1 MARAFICLARNDI
14 PAESLQ
20 ITDLKPRSEHA
31 RRGSSSF
38 GKGGQ
43 TGYVAFLPQSDDTA
57 AGAPGGVL
65 TVQTVPEYGLAAY
78 LMDNV
83 ENSAGPNAALTVAIA
98 NASKD
103 AIMALVAA
111 GSPVTVAAV
120 NNAMRANGVAN
131 AGGTTDLEG
140 AGAENSTGLLE
151 DVLRILSGEIYRV
164 PVGAVSIAAGGF
176 LAARQGAF
184 VSTPELET
192 SFSVSGLQSG
202 GAVRGR
208 SPFNTPVVPSEVPVQ
223 TGTQDLTFRNVRR
236 ILDTGD
242 LHHSAQSGVLS
253 QLKAATYVWENSAFT
268 YNGGATPAQDVAGN
282 NIGVNHQGRAVVVY
296 DATGALI

>member
-1 MARAFICLARNDI
+1 MARVFICLARNDI

-43 TGYVAFLPQSDDTA
+43 TGYIAFLPQSNDTA
-57 AGAPGGVL
+57 AATPGGVL
-65 TVQTVPEYGLAAY
+65 TVQDNPEYGLAAY

-83 ENSAGPNAALTVAIA
+83 EDQTGDIALTVARA
-98 NASKD
+98 NATKD

-111 GSPVTVAAV
+111 GSPVTLAAV
-120 NNAMRANGVAN
+120 NNALVANGVAN
-131 AGGTTDLEG
+131 AGGGTELIG
-140 AGAENSTGLLE
+140 AGASNSTGVLE
-151 DVLRILSGEIYRV
+151 EVLRILSGEVYRV

-184 VSTPELET
+184 VTTPELET

-208 SPFNTPVVPSEVPVQ
+208 SPFGTPVVPSEVPVQ

-242 LHHSAQSGVLS
+242 LHRSAQTGVLS
-253 QLKAATYVWENSAFT
+253 KLKAATYEWVNSSFT
-268 YNGGATPAQDVAGN
+268 YNGGAVPAQDVAGN